1 MDIIGFEEQ
10 IGFLPKINFR
20 NPFPKNLPSTN
31 FLKNKIQAMK
41 PVVQNKMSPNFLNKM
56 QQKANILKNR
66 GFIKTAA
73 PSGSL
78 LTALKKAKAM
88 QVPQRTREQIL
99 QQALEKAKQRGIV
112 PQRTR
117 GEILQAMQQARQTGK
132 SLIVNTRTGVKKLTP
147 KTAFNLVPT
156 ASKAPSSFFKRALAP
171 IKKDEVKKFEN
182 RLQAMPATQQ
192 ARSIRNLIPSPAVV
206 RNLNPTQ
213 RSFLKTDLPYQVISK
228 NNFGQ
233 PTTQFIKNTPFKFN
247 INVDQIQPAVDGG
260 ISNYY
265 GK

>member
-1 MDIIGFEEQ
+1 MEITGFDEQ
-10 IGFLPKINFR
+10 IGFLPKINLPKLNFR
-20 NPFPKNLPSTN
+20 NPIPKNFGTS

-41 PVVQNKMSPNFLNKM
+41 PAVKPNVSLTNLANRAKAM
-56 QQKANILKNR
+56 QVKPTR
-66 GFIKTAA
+66 SA
-73 PSGSL
+73 PSSSL
-78 LTALKKAKAM
+78 LTALKKAKAA
-88 QVPQRTREQIL
+88 QVKPTASAAPKSGLLAQL
-99 QQALEKAKQRGIV
+99 NKAKVQ
-112 PQRTR
+112 
-117 GEILQAMQQARQTGK
+117 QAMQKAKQTGK
-132 SLIVNTRTGVKKLTP
+132 SLIVNTPAGVKKLTP
-147 KTAFNLVPT
+147 KTAFNLVPTAT

-192 ARSIRNLIPSPAVV
+192 AKAIFNLPPTPAVV
-206 RNLNPTQ
+206 KNLNPTQ

-233 PTTQFIKNTPFKFN
+233 PTTQIIKNTPFKFN
-247 INVDQIQPAVDGG
+247 ISVDQIQPPVDGG

>member
-1 MDIIGFEEQ
+1 MEITGFNEQ
-10 IGFLPKINFR
+10 IGFLPKINLPKINFR
-20 NPFPKNLPSTN
+20 NPIPKNFGTS

-41 PVVQNKMSPNFLNKM
+41 PAVKPTASTASKSGLLAQLNKAKVQQAM
-56 QQKANILKNR
+56 Q
-66 GFIKTAA
+66 
-73 PSGSL
+73 
-78 LTALKKAKAM
+78 KAKA
-88 QVPQRTREQIL
+88 
-99 QQALEKAKQRGIV
+99 
-112 PQRTR
+112 
-117 GEILQAMQQARQTGK
+117 TGK
-132 SLIVNTRTGVKKLTP
+132 SLIVNTPAGVKKLTP
-147 KTAFNLVPT
+147 KTAFNLAPT

-192 ARSIRNLIPSPAVV
+192 ARSIRNLNPTPAVV

-233 PTTQFIKNTPFKFN
+233 PTTQVIKNTPFKFN
-247 INVDQIQPAVDGG
+247 ISVDQIQPPVDGG

>member
-1 MDIIGFEEQ
+1 MDITGFDEQ
-10 IGFLPKINFR
+10 IGFSFPKINIPKFNFR

-41 PVVQNKMSPNFLNKM
+41 PVVKNKMSQNFLNKM
-56 QQKANILKNR
+56 QQQANILKNR
-66 GFIKTAA
+66 GVIKTTT
-73 PSGSL
+73 PSGGL
-78 LTALKKAKAM
+78 LAQLNKAKV
-88 QVPQRTREQIL
+88 Q
-99 QQALEKAKQRGIV
+99 
-112 PQRTR
+112 
-117 GEILQAMQQARQTGK
+117 QAMQKAKQTGK
-132 SLIVNTRTGVKKLTP
+132 SIIINTPAGVKKLTP
-147 KTAFNLVPT
+147 KTAFNLAPT
-156 ASKAPSSFFKRALAP
+156 ASKAPSSFFKRALQAK
-171 IKKDEVKKFEN
+171 IKNDEVKKFEN

-192 ARSIRNLIPSPAVV
+192 ARSIRNLNPSPAVV

-247 INVDQIQPAVDGG
+247 ISVDQIQPPIDGG

>member
-1 MDIIGFEEQ
+1 MEITGFDEQ
-10 IGFLPKINFR
+10 IGFLPKINLPKLNFK
-20 NPFPKNLPSTN
+20 NPLPKNLPSTS

-41 PVVQNKMSPNFLNKM
+41 PAAIPNVSLTNL
-56 QQKANILKNR
+56 ANR
-66 GFIKTAA
+66 
-73 PSGSL
+73 
-78 LTALKKAKAM
+78 AKAM

-99 QQALEKAKQRGIV
+99 QQAVEKAKQRGIVPQRTRGEILQQAVEKAKQKGIV

-132 SLIVNTRTGVKKLTP
+132 SIIVNTPTGVKKLTP
-147 KTAFNLVPT
+147 KPAFNLAPT

-171 IKKDEVKKFEN
+171 IKKDEVKRFEN
-182 RLQAMPATQQ
+182 TLQAMPASQQ
-192 ARSIRNLIPSPAVV
+192 AKAIFNLPPTPAVV
-206 RNLNPTQ
+206 KNLTPTQ

-233 PTTQFIKNTPFKFN
+233 PTTQVIKNTPFKFN
-247 INVDQIQPAVDGG
+247 INIDQIQPPVDGG

>member
-1 MDIIGFEEQ
+1 MEITGFDEQ

-56 QQKANILKNR
+56 QEKANILKNR

-73 PSGSL
+73 PSGGL
-78 LTALKKAKAM
+78 LTALKKAKAA
-88 QVPQRTREQIL
+88 QVKPTGSFTSNL
-99 QQALEKAKQRGIV
+99 VNAMKKAKV
-112 PQRTR
+112 K
-117 GEILQAMQQARQTGK
+117 QAMQQAKQTGK
-132 SLIVNTRTGVKKLTP
+132 SLIVNTPAGVKKLTP

-182 RLQAMPATQQ
+182 TLQAMPATQQ
-192 ARSIRNLIPSPAVV
+192 VRSIRNLSPSPSIV
-206 RNLNPTQ
+206 RNLNSTQ

-228 NNFGQ
+228 NNFGM
-233 PTTQFIKNTPFKFN
+233 PTTQVIKNTPFKFN
-247 INVDQIQPAVDGG
+247 ISVDQIQPPVDGG